1 MRRLT
6 TFVVSIAAIILS
18 GCAGLPEANFSPAGP
33 SLSVVTYNVNVA
45 GNPCGVVGFLSD
57 TRADLV
63 CLQETHAGWEH
74 ILRRQ
79 LADEYPHMHFHHA
92 GGCGGIAVLSRY
104 PLNEPE
110 VMLSEKAWFPAMY
123 VKAATPLGEVGI
135 LNVHLR
141 PPVSEKGCLSLGAMW
156 WTPGVHAE
164 EIETYLSQIDP
175 NLPTVIAGDFN
186 EHDKGKACRRLERD
200 GYVNA
205 LRLFDRK
212 SPTWR
217 WPLWL
222 GLELTNRYDH
232 IFTSPH
238 LECTG
243 AMVFDVGASDHEPV
257 LAVIRSRQH

>member
-6 TFVVSIAAIILS
+6 LSVVLIAAVILS
-18 GCAGLPEANFSPAGP
+18 GCAGPKTANFAPPGP
-33 SLSVVTYNVNVA
+33 SLRVVTFNVNVM
-45 GNPCGVVGFLSD
+45 GDPGRVIRFLSD
-57 TRADLV
+57 VRADLV
-63 CLQETHAGWEH
+63 CLQETHTSWENV
-74 ILRRQ
+74 IRRQ
-79 LADEYPHMHFHHA
+79 LSADYPHMHFHHA

-104 PLNEPE
+104 PLKEPR

-123 VKAATPLGEVGI
+123 VKAATTLGGVGI

-141 PPVSEKGCLSLGAMW
+141 PPLSERGRFSLGAMW
-156 WTPGVHAE
+156 STPGVHAE

-217 WPLWL
+217 WPLL

-232 IFTSPH
+232 IFASPP

-243 AMVFDVGASDHEPV
+243 AMVFDLAASDHEPI
-257 LAVIRSRQH
+257 LAVIRNRQP